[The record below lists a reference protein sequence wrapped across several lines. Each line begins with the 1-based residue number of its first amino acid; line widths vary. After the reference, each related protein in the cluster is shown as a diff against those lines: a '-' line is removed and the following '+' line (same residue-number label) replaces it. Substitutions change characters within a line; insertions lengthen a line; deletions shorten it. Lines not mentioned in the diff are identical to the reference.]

1 MPPKK
6 SQAKKA
12 NEEKKTTKKTKTS
25 VKKIVPKEKK
35 EEKAVDNI
43 RPAKTITIDVI
54 SDDDDAIM
62 ASNQSE
68 ASQEKISQED
78 IEKIDVQK
86 KYYHDLIARNK
97 LNTDDDKREEKSSR
111 NRPLKIYRRYAMN
124 FIFLVAFFLLIVLY
138 FTLTK
143 LTIVIYPATESISDS
158 VNFQVSQNSDNA
170 QVVPGEVSEK
180 RISVEKRYSSSG
192 EENIGEEIVGSV
204 IIYNNYTQ
212 NQPLVATTRL
222 LSPDEKLFRIKERV
236 EVPAGGQVEVEIYAD
251 EVSQEMAIAP
261 TTFTIPGLWLGLQD
275 RIYAESQE
283 AFEYKGKIR
292 PFVRQADLDTATND
306 IRETLKEKLEQEIVW
321 QNSPGTT
328 LAYQLDQDKSLYNIQ
343 ATLGEETESFI
354 AKAENM
360 AIIASFSQEKAQQL
374 LKAKLAFR
382 LPSEKSLVNFNSE
395 QISYSLNSYDLDN
408 NTAEVSA
415 KYTGSIVLDQEPDF
429 LDRKQLAGLNEGQ
442 LEEFLKL
449 YPEIESFELKFFPS
463 FLKRAPN
470 LADRIKIEIRN

>member
-6 SQAKKA
+6 SQAKSA
-12 NEEKKTTKKTKTS
+12 SEAKKTKS
-25 VKKIVPKEKK
+25 NVKKIVPKEKK
-35 EEKAVDNI
+35 EEKKKENI

-54 SDDDDAIM
+54 SDDDEAM
-62 ASNQSE
+62 FASNQSE
-68 ASQEKISQED
+68 KAEKKLSDQD

-86 KYYHDLIARNK
+86 KYYHELIAKNQS
-97 LNTDDDKREEKSSR
+97 NTHSVEDEKPYR
-111 NRPLKIYRRYAMN
+111 NRPLKLYRKLAIN
-124 FIFLVAFFLLIVLY
+124 FFILVAFFLLIVLY

-143 LTIVIYPATESISDS
+143 LTIIIYPATETITDSI
-158 VNFQVSQNSDNA
+158 NFQISENSNDA
-170 QVVPGEVSEK
+170 QVVPGEISEK
-180 RISVEKRYSSSG
+180 SISVEKRYSSSG

-236 EVPAGGQVEVEIYAD
+236 DVPAGSQVEVEIYAD
-251 EVSQEMAIAP
+251 EVSQDMAIEP

-275 RIYAESQE
+275 RIYAESKE
-283 AFEYKGKIR
+283 PFEYKGKVR
-292 PFVRQADLDTATND
+292 PFVKQSDIDNATND
-306 IRETLKEKLEQEIVW
+306 IRNTLKEKLEQELTW
-321 QNSPGTT
+321 QNRPGTAV
-328 LAYQLDQDKSLYNIQ
+328 AYQIDESRSLYTIQ
-343 ATLGEETESFI
+343 TDLGEEIESFI
-354 AKAENM
+354 AKAENK

-374 LKAKLAFR
+374 LQAKLAFR
-382 LPSEKSLVNFNSE
+382 LPKEKSLVNFNTD

-408 NTAEVSA
+408 NSAQITAR
-415 KYTGSIVLDQEPDF
+415 YIGSVVLDQEPDF
-429 LDRKQLAGLNEGQ
+429 LDKKQLAGLNEGQ

-449 YPEIESFELKFFPS
+449 YPEIDSFELKFFPG